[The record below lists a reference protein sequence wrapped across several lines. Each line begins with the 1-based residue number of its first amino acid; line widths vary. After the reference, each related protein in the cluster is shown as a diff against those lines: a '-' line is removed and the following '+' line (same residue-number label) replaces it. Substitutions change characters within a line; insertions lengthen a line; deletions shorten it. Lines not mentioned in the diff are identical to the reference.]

1 MGLASLLKRKLG
13 KDSQNGSSK
22 KSKAA
27 VPISRAT
34 ALEIATLKTK
44 STRTARRKLKKFGA
58 LADQPLP
65 NDLLVDT
72 AAESSDNDDEDA
84 AKDLNGGDLTG
95 DLASAGGSGGGGG
108 NIARGNAYEALLSS
122 LAATNQDVAGAVEL
136 RRRELAGD
144 SDLESSEE
152 DSDEEGEGEGI
163 DNEND
168 ENGSDLEQEAIDLAE
183 GTHRKERAKEE
194 TNNSEKDALE
204 EESEE
209 EEDASEE
216 EALLEMQQPLLNGV
230 ANGANANSSMNA
242 VSSSCLLEEHFDA
255 HFEHQLSEDA
265 LSKLATASSIPFI
278 DVLHQDLKEKDDDHK
293 GKEKITKRNSRK
305 LSSSSSLNLSTSLN
319 AWLPEAKLQ
328 ASEGAS
334 LPSSAPLHLKD
345 YEVRER
351 LIANWREVHSLEGKS
366 LETTTTNTNSK
377 KNVPNTS
384 NGNSPTSGSSSD
396 FVSHKQRAL
405 FSLLSSYTDLLYP
418 CRGYPISPLMDAP
431 DPELDAV
438 LLHVINHVARSSDRI
453 KKNNEKLAAEKET
466 KKKFK
471 NNTRDFEDD
480 DADDDLPRD
489 QGFARPKVLFLL
501 PMRSTA
507 IRVISRLLKLAIKE
521 TRVDSIQNKE
531 RFLEEF
537 GTGEEESELPGA
549 DAANGD
555 ESRLNAREKAAI
567 ARKPV
572 EHRGLFSGNL
582 DDHFRL
588 GIKLTLGAVRLYT
601 DFYQSDVLI
610 ASPLALA
617 TKLSEAEKDQ
627 GSAGAADFLS
637 SIEIVVLERADV
649 LQMQNW
655 THVTSV
661 LDALNKMPSQQRD
674 VDIMRVR
681 EWMLSGQAKHYRQT
695 IVLSSF
701 VSAEMNSLIVHKCS
715 NHSGRIRVHD
725 VNHPGVLRHI
735 VPQVRQIYER
745 LSIPVGAGRAGDA
758 DARFENFKSVIWPR
772 IRETARGGGQLLY
785 IPSYFDFVRVR
796 NFLRAEFASFLGLCE
811 YTERADMARARS
823 YFADG
828 RRRVL
833 VYTERA
839 QFYNRHRIRGV
850 KDIWFYQLPE
860 HPQFY
865 SELVNFLEEENTPG
879 VGLATATVMYS
890 KYDVLRLER
899 VVGSERA
906 KTMVKKKNGTFLFC

>member
-1 MGLASLLKRKLG
+1 
-13 KDSQNGSSK
+13 
-22 KSKAA
+22 
-27 VPISRAT
+27 
-34 ALEIATLKTK
+34 
-44 STRTARRKLKKFGA
+44 
-58 LADQPLP
+58 
-65 NDLLVDT
+65 
-72 AAESSDNDDEDA
+72 
-84 AKDLNGGDLTG
+84 
-95 DLASAGGSGGGGG
+95 
-108 NIARGNAYEALLSS
+108 
-122 LAATNQDVAGAVEL
+122 
-136 RRRELAGD
+136 
-144 SDLESSEE
+144 
-152 DSDEEGEGEGI
+152 
-163 DNEND
+163 
-168 ENGSDLEQEAIDLAE
+168 
-183 GTHRKERAKEE
+183 
-194 TNNSEKDALE
+194 
-204 EESEE
+204 
-209 EEDASEE
+209 
-216 EALLEMQQPLLNGV
+216 
-230 ANGANANSSMNA
+230 
-242 VSSSCLLEEHFDA
+242 
-255 HFEHQLSEDA
+255 
-265 LSKLATASSIPFI
+265 
-278 DVLHQDLKEKDDDHK
+278 
-293 GKEKITKRNSRK
+293 
-305 LSSSSSLNLSTSLN
+305 
-319 AWLPEAKLQ
+319 
-328 ASEGAS
+328 
-334 LPSSAPLHLKD
+334 
-345 YEVRER
+345 
-351 LIANWREVHSLEGKS
+351 
-366 LETTTTNTNSK
+366 
-377 KNVPNTS
+377 
-384 NGNSPTSGSSSD
+384 
-396 FVSHKQRAL
+396 
-405 FSLLSSYTDLLYP
+405 
-418 CRGYPISPLMDAP
+418 MDAP
-431 DPELDAV
+431 DPELDVV

-453 KKNNEKLAAEKET
+453 KKNNEKVSAEKERKNT
-466 KKKFK
+466 FK
-471 NNTRDFEDD
+471 NNTRDRKD
-480 DADDDLPRD
+480 DAGDLPRD
-489 QGFARPKVLFLL
+489 QGFTRPKVLFLL

-507 IRVISRLLKLAIKE
+507 MRVVSRLLKLAIRE

-537 GTGEEESELPGA
+537 GTGDETNELSG
-549 DAANGD
+549 AANGD
-555 ESRLNAREKAAI
+555 DSRLNAREKAAI

-572 EHRGLFSGNL
+572 EHRGLFAGNL

-588 GIKLTLGAVRLYT
+588 GIKMTRGAIRLYT
-601 DFYQSDVLI
+601 DFYQSDVLV

-655 THVTSV
+655 THVTTV

-701 VSAEMNSLIVHKCS
+701 ASAELNSLLVRKCS
-715 NHSGRIRVHD
+715 NHSGRIRLYQVH
-725 VNHPGVLRHI
+725 HPGVLRHI

-745 LSIPVGAGRAGDA
+745 LSLPVGAGPAGDA

-772 IRETARGGGQLLY
+772 IRETARGGGQLIY

-796 NFLRAEFASFLGLCE
+796 NFLRAESASFLGLCE

-839 QFYNRHRIRGV
+839 QFYNRHRLRGV

-865 SELVNFLEEENTPG
+865 SELVNYLEEENTTPG

>member
-13 KDSQNGSSK
+13 KDSQDGSHK
-22 KSKAA
+22 KSKASI
-27 VPISRAT
+27 PISRAT
-34 ALEIATLKTK
+34 AIEIANLKKK

-65 NDLLVDT
+65 DDLHLDI
-72 AAESSDNDDEDA
+72 AAERSDADEDA
-84 AKDLNGGDLTG
+84 AEDLNGGDGTG
-95 DLASAGGSGGGGG
+95 GLASSGDGGGGGGGG
-108 NIARGNAYEALLSS
+108 NSRGSSSAYEALLSS
-122 LAATNQDVAGAVEL
+122 LAATNEDVAGAVEL

-152 DSDEEGEGEGI
+152 EEEEEDEDEDEDETSDMER
-163 DNEND
+163 
-168 ENGSDLEQEAIDLAE
+168 EAINWAE
-183 GTHRKERAKEE
+183 GAHRKKRDKEE
-194 TNNSEKDALE
+194 EAKYTEKIE

-209 EEDASEE
+209 EQEDEEEEDEESEE
-216 EALLEMQQPLLNGV
+216 EAAAVLQLHLSNGADVNGTTTTNAASSSFLLED
-230 ANGANANSSMNA
+230 
-242 VSSSCLLEEHFDA
+242 HFDA
-255 HFEHQLSEDA
+255 HLEHQLSEDA
-265 LSKLATASSIPFI
+265 LAKLATASSTPFI
-278 DVLHQDLKEKDDDHK
+278 DVLHQEEVKEGHEEK
-293 GKEKITKRNSRK
+293 GKKTSKKSK
-305 LSSSSSLNLSTSLN
+305 LSSSSSSLSLSTSLN

-334 LPSSAPLHLKD
+334 LPSSAPQQLKD
-345 YEVRER
+345 YGVRER
-351 LIANWREVHSLEGKS
+351 LIAQWREVHSVEGNR
-366 LETTTTNTNSK
+366 LETTPAP
-377 KNVPNTS
+377 PNTS
-384 NGNSPTSGSSSD
+384 NGNTPPTNAGRSD

-405 FSLLSSYTDLLYP
+405 FSLLSSYNDLLYP
-418 CRGYPISPLMDAP
+418 CRGYPTSPLMDAP

-453 KKNNEKLAAEKET
+453 KKNNEKLSADKER

-471 NNTRDFEDD
+471 NNNSRDNTID
-480 DADDDLPRD
+480 DAGDLPRD

-507 IRVISRLLKLAIKE
+507 MRVVSRLLKLAIKE

-537 GTGEEESELPGA
+537 GTGEEEIELPG
-549 DAANGD
+549 AANGD
-555 ESRLNAREKAAI
+555 ESGLNAREKAAI

-572 EHRGLFSGNL
+572 EYRGLFTGNL

-588 GIKLTLGAVRLYT
+588 GMKLTRGAVRLYT

-655 THVTSV
+655 THVTTV

-695 IVLSSF
+695 IILSSF
-701 VSAEMNSLIVHKCS
+701 ASAEMNSLIVRKCC
-715 NHSGRIRVHD
+715 NHSGRIRVHQ
-725 VNHPGVLRHI
+725 VNQPGVLRHI

-745 LSIPVGAGRAGDA
+745 LSIPVGAGPAGDA
-758 DARFENFKSVIWPR
+758 DARFDNFKSVIWPR
-772 IRETARGGGQLLY
+772 IRETARGGGQLIY

-796 NFLRAEFASFLGLCE
+796 NYLRAESASFLGLCE

-850 KDIWFYQLPE
+850 KDILFYQLPE